1 MFEDLSHTQIEYL
14 IDEWIHNQRDR
25 AIMKSRLLDGIT
37 FERLSELYELSV
49 TQTKTIVR
57 KSKEVLLKHI

>member
-1 MFEDLSHTQIEYL
+1 MLNDLSNTQIENL
-14 IDEWIHNQRDR
+14 IDEWIHSRRDR
-25 AIMKSRLLDGIT
+25 ELLKSRFLDGIT

-57 KSKEVLLKHI
+57 KSKEVLSKHI